1 MTDHMDDRVLQFRVG
16 VLVLVT
22 ALTSILL
29 VMYFGEWPMFGPGT
43 YVLYVGFDEAP
54 GVSVDTP
61 VRKSGVLIGRVRQVE
76 LKEKAVHV
84 LLRINKDFPITTN
97 EICRIGTGN
106 LFGDAVIEFVRS
118 EQIEKNSRVL
128 GSEDFIRGKVAQDP
142 LEVLLELQSVV
153 VNLEDDLAA
162 TLGSV
167 TTASNHF
174 SQLSKN
180 INAFVERDGNQLG
193 KLVERSTQAL
203 TSIDRAARV
212 FSDLMG
218 DEELQTNLKK
228 SLQEVPALLSQA
240 SDTLSGLHQLT
251 DTAEVNL
258 RNLETLTELMGERG
272 PTIIDR
278 IDEDVQLLDV
288 VLNQM
293 IQFADSINNRQGT
306 LGLLLNDP
314 ELYNRMNRTAGNI
327 ESVSRQ
333 LNPIINDIRI
343 FTDKLSRDPGQL
355 GIRGLLD
362 GRSTGLK
369 GNPAWRS
376 RPTLPDWR

>member
-22 ALTSILL
+22 ALISVLL

-84 LLRINKDFPITTN
+84 LLRINKNFPITTN

-118 EQIEKNSRVL
+118 EQVEKNSRML

-153 VNLEDDLAA
+153 VNLEDDLTA

-174 SQLSKN
+174 SQLSENFHTKN
-180 INAFVERDGNQLG
+180 EI
-193 KLVERSTQAL
+193 
-203 TSIDRAARV
+203 
-212 FSDLMG
+212 
-218 DEELQTNLKK
+218 
-228 SLQEVPALLSQA
+228 
-240 SDTLSGLHQLT
+240 
-251 DTAEVNL
+251 
-258 RNLETLTELMGERG
+258 
-272 PTIIDR
+272 
-278 IDEDVQLLDV
+278 
-288 VLNQM
+288 
-293 IQFADSINNRQGT
+293 
-306 LGLLLNDP
+306 
-314 ELYNRMNRTAGNI
+314 Y
-327 ESVSRQ
+327 
-333 LNPIINDIRI
+333 
-343 FTDKLSRDPGQL
+343 
-355 GIRGLLD
+355 
-362 GRSTGLK
+362 
-369 GNPAWRS
+369 
-376 RPTLPDWR
+376 